1 MLGEPGHGKSSL
13 CMKMVSDF
21 CERKFCPKEIKK
33 VFSFS
38 LNPTVWIKELE
49 NSLDVKNIFILP
61 HKQIMLNGK
70 YNDVILDKEYLE
82 ESLIFL
88 DGYDELYLKL
98 QEYSKNTISFLEDLK
113 IIAKDWNL
121 KIIVTSRKTC
131 INPSDLYKY
140 GYKICQ
146 LTKLTKK
153 KQKEWIND
161 VYNTKLSP
169 EKPYDIERLYN
180 SFEEDNIQSKILEFL
195 LKASG
200 NKYDIEK
207 MYNMYQNDNIK
218 FKVLE
223 LLELPIL
230 LQLIV
235 SKYFYDDAQN
245 IAELYDKLFEEIL
258 NTRKEMTIGSFDED
272 KAEEFKQIFGLYAY
286 NIYQNNDTYT
296 IVESTE
302 LEKEKNIKW
311 KSLLLFYITSEKK
324 QKEYYIEFVH
334 RSFYQYFQAWYFYN
348 LLLEIVKKNK
358 KRKVANLFE
367 AICERKLEKD
377 VIDMIGQISQN
388 QKEIQKQEQINFILD
403 IFEKTDGFIKTKE
416 NGKCCIP
423 IGESNV
429 LDRAEI
435 LMYNLLMLLNI
446 ILPNGLT
453 LLKNSRVETL
463 MKKFDMNEIYLPKI
477 TMSGLTLDKVN
488 FIRANL
494 KQADL
499 KDTTLEG
506 AHLEGAY
513 LEKADLEWTHLER
526 ADLRKA
532 HLERADLKGADLR
545 AANLEKANLEEADLK
560 GADLGRAHLENAHLG
575 EANLGETD
583 LQYAHLKRADLEE
596 VYLVG
601 AHLRGVHLENAN
613 LIKADFDPIILK
625 YAILENTKISKNKFD
640 GIATLGIDVNK
651 IIWCD

>member
-1 MLGEPGHGKSSL
+1 MNDEKVDYGEVIIDGRLISASWWGQMW
-13 CMKMVSDF
+13 C
-21 CERKFCPKEIKK
+21 
-33 VFSFS
+33 
-38 LNPTVWIKELE
+38 
-49 NSLDVKNIFILP
+49 KNIENYSNL
-61 HKQIMLNGK
+61 KNR
-70 YNDVILDKEYLE
+70 LE
-82 ESLIFL
+82 RGRTYIR
-88 DGYDELYLKL
+88 
-98 QEYSKNTISFLEDLK
+98 KNTIKSFSISDNK
-113 IIAKDWNL
+113 IEASVQGTMK
-121 KIIVTSRKTC
+121 
-131 INPSDLYKY
+131 NPYEVSIMVKS
-140 GYKICQ
+140 IS
-146 LTKLTKK
+146 TM
-153 KQKEWIND
+153 N
-161 VYNTKLSP
+161 YN
-169 EKPYDIERLYN
+169 N
-180 SFEEDNIQSKILEFL
+180 
-195 LKASG
+195 
-200 NKYDIEK
+200 
-207 MYNMYQNDNIK
+207 
-218 FKVLE
+218 
-223 LLELPIL
+223 
-230 LQLIV
+230 
-235 SKYFYDDAQN
+235 
-245 IAELYDKLFEEIL
+245 
-258 NTRKEMTIGSFDED
+258 
-272 KAEEFKQIFGLYAY
+272 
-286 NIYQNNDTYT
+286 
-296 IVESTE
+296 
-302 LEKEKNIKW
+302 
-311 KSLLLFYITSEKK
+311 
-324 QKEYYIEFVH
+324 
-334 RSFYQYFQAWYFYN
+334 
-348 LLLEIVKKNK
+348 
-358 KRKVANLFE
+358 
-367 AICERKLEKD
+367 
-377 VIDMIGQISQN
+377 
-388 QKEIQKQEQINFILD
+388 ILD
-403 IFEKTDGFIKTKE
+403 TFEKTDGFIKTKE

-506 AHLEGAY
+506 AHLEGAHLEGAY
-513 LEKADLEWTHLER
+513 LEKADLEWTHLERADLEWTHLER

-560 GADLGRAHLENAHLG
+560 GADLGRAHLEGAHLENAHLG